1 MHWLK
6 KEGAVTSVSQSS
18 RPQLE
23 EQQKVVR
30 VPVRKGE
37 PGGFFKMLMASRLG
51 TLSGALLRPWPEYI
65 ELGARSK
72 ANPNQDVGK
81 GLLGVS
87 SWLDSDRL
95 PKA

>member
-1 MHWLK
+1 
-6 KEGAVTSVSQSS
+6 
-18 RPQLE
+18 
-23 EQQKVVR
+23 
-30 VPVRKGE
+30 
-37 PGGFFKMLMASRLG
+37 MLMASQLG
-51 TLSGALLRPWPEYI
+51 TLPGALLRPWPEYI

-72 ANPNQDVGK
+72 ANPNQEAGK